1 MCNSIHYSTLKQ
13 YSPIFSPQ
21 TEASQVRRSFCVE
34 GEIKM
39 KKTKMQQGTSHATH
53 TSDFYAKLQRT
64 HLQTVVCSATKAN
77 KDKTRRDVRVFLQ
90 ARLLT
95 EAFE

>member
-1 MCNSIHYSTLKQ
+1 
-13 YSPIFSPQ
+13 
-21 TEASQVRRSFCVE
+21 
-34 GEIKM
+34 
-39 KKTKMQQGTSHATH
+39 MQQGASHATR
-53 TSDFYAKLQRT
+53 TSDFNAKLQRT
-64 HLQTVVCSATKAN
+64 HLQTVVCTATKVN